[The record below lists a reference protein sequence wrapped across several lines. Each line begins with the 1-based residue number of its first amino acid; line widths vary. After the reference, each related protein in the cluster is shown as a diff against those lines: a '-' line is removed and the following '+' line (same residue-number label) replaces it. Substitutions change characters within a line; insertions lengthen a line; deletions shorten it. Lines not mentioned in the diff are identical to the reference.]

1 MSKYI
6 IGLAIRA
13 CLLGE
18 CAMAETIE
26 MVIGDKAYPV
36 QLENHDAAKDF
47 VKRLPMTLTFEN
59 FGSTERI
66 AYLKNALT
74 LGSAPR
80 STNPVTGDFAY
91 YIPWGNVCVF
101 IKDFRH
107 SSDLVPMGKMSEEAT
122 EAVRKSEDRPVTFR
136 AIQK

>member
-1 MSKYI
+1 MFKHILPIALAMS
-6 IGLAIRA
+6 LA
-13 CLLGE
+13 GE
-18 CAMAETIE
+18 TMAATIE
-26 MVIGDKAYPV
+26 IVVDDKVYNVELAD
-36 QLENHDAAKDF
+36 HAAAQDLMS
-47 VKRLPMTLTFEN
+47 RLPMTLTFEN
-59 FGSTERI
+59 FGQTERI
-66 AYLKNALT
+66 AYLENALK
-74 LGSAPR
+74 LGNAPT
-80 STNPVTGDFAY
+80 STTPVVGDFAY

>member
-1 MSKYI
+1 MFKHILPIALAMS
-6 IGLAIRA
+6 LA
-13 CLLGE
+13 GE
-18 CAMAETIE
+18 TMAATIE
-26 MVIGDKAYPV
+26 MVVDDKVYNVELAD
-36 QLENHDAAKDF
+36 HAAAQDLMN
-47 VKRLPMTLTFEN
+47 RLPMTLTFEN
-59 FGSTERI
+59 FGQTERI
-66 AYLKNALT
+66 AYLENALK
-74 LGSAPR
+74 LGNAPT
-80 STNPVTGDFAY
+80 STTPVVGDFAY

>member
-1 MSKYI
+1 MFKHILPIALAMS
-6 IGLAIRA
+6 LA
-13 CLLGE
+13 GE
-18 CAMAETIE
+18 TMTATIE
-26 MVIGDKAYPV
+26 MVVDDKVYNVELAD
-36 QLENHDAAKDF
+36 HAAAQDLMS
-47 VKRLPMTLTFEN
+47 RLPMTLTFEN
-59 FGSTERI
+59 FGQTERI
-66 AYLKNALT
+66 AYLENALK
-74 LGSAPR
+74 LGNAPT
-80 STNPVTGDFAY
+80 STTPVVGDFAY

>member
-1 MSKYI
+1 MFKHILPIALAMS
-6 IGLAIRA
+6 LA
-13 CLLGE
+13 GE
-18 CAMAETIE
+18 TMAATIE
-26 MVIGDKAYPV
+26 MVVDDKVYNVELAD
-36 QLENHDAAKDF
+36 HAAAQDLMS
-47 VKRLPMTLTFEN
+47 RLPMTLTFEN
-59 FGSTERI
+59 FGQTERI
-66 AYLKNALT
+66 AYLENALK
-74 LGSAPR
+74 LGNAPT
-80 STNPVTGDFAY
+80 STTPVVGDFAY